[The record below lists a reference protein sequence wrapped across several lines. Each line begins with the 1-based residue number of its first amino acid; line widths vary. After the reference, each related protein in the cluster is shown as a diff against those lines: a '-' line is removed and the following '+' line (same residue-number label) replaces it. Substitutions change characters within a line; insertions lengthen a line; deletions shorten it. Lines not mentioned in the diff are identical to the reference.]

1 MSFAALITYTLANHV
16 NAIVPYEIAGW
27 PSVTMQVQYQGRS
40 RHCGGYRQPI
50 NSDGSDSIAVQT
62 HRRQH
67 KGRTFRQERLREIE
81 KKSDAAET
89 RQFSFAYVDALRHAS
104 RLVRNGI
111 EFHLKPCTDRVAAT
125 TPFALAEG
133 DFLNPADGKA
143 SN

>member
-1 MSFAALITYTLANHV
+1 MSFAALITNNVGESRQCDCSLRNGRIAFGNH
-16 NAIVPYEIAGW
+16 AGFNIKGAVAVDGL
-27 PSVTMQVQYQGRS
+27 PDT
-40 RHCGGYRQPI
+40 RHCA
-50 NSDGSDSIAVQT
+50 DCAVQT

-89 RQFSFAYVDALRHAS
+89 RQFSFAYVDALVHAS

-125 TPFALAEG
+125 TPFAVAEG
-133 DFLNPADGKA
+133 DFLNPAEGNA